1 MSWVSDSM
9 PSRFVVLVMGDW
21 QRFRKY
27 HLITANLILLTIWVL
42 ATLAMDK
49 EQLTQFLPFIFL
61 MDSTVMTMV
70 LIGTAIFYEK
80 QEHTIDAI
88 LTSPVSQTEYLS
100 AKVTT
105 GIVNSLVT
113 LAFVTVTIWLV
124 KGVMFNHWAYLLPAI
139 IVVAGFHAMLGI
151 ALTYGA
157 KDFTAI
163 MLRSVVYMF
172 LIWLPAVFTLFG
184 IIPDT
189 VVRYLL
195 ILPPASA
202 ARLLTAGVSTVAGWQ
217 LVFGYLYLVPLC
229 VVLYV
234 GVVKPGF
241 QRYVVREIGV

>member
-1 MSWVSDSM
+1 MSWVSDWM
-9 PSRFVVLVMGDW
+9 HSRSLALVMGDW

-27 HLITANLILLTIWVL
+27 HLLAANLVLLTIWVL
-42 ATLAMDK
+42 ATLAMDT

-61 MDSTVMTMV
+61 IDSTVMTMV

-80 QEHTIDAI
+80 QEHTINAI
-88 LTSPVSQTEYLS
+88 LTSPVSDTDYLS
-100 AKVTT
+100 AKVTI

-113 LAFVTVTIWLV
+113 LAFVTITIWLI
-124 KGVMFNHWAYLLPAI
+124 KGVTFNHWTFLPPAI
-139 IVVAGFHAMLGI
+139 IVTAGFHAMLGI
-151 ALTYGA
+151 AFTYGA
-157 KDFTAI
+157 KNFTAI

-184 IIPDT
+184 LIPDT
-189 VVRYLL
+189 VVPYLL
-195 ILPPASA
+195 ILPPVSA

-217 LVFGYLYLVPLC
+217 LVIGYLYLVAVW

-234 GVVKPGF
+234 GVVKAGF